1 MFCGFGVVGSRRKSQ
16 QKSVSGEPLDRIR
29 ADALLV
35 ARGLAASRDR
45 ARALIASS
53 SVLLSGKPLKKPAQ
67 LLAPD
72 VVLELTTAD
81 FPWVSRGALKL
92 IGGLDAFAQI
102 DPAGRTCLDIGA
114 STGGFTEV
122 LLDRGA
128 MRVVALD
135 VGRDQLHPSLSGDPR
150 VVVMDGVNAR
160 DLTLEMLGV
169 TPDFPDLIVCD
180 ASFISLVKLL
190 PTALAL
196 APPGAG
202 LLALIKPQFEVGR
215 GNVGKGGVVR
225 DVTLH
230 AQTIAR
236 VEQWL
241 TNEMGWTH
249 IGTVPSP
256 IDGPDGNRE
265 FLIAATK
272 PVE

>member
-16 QKSVSGEPLDRIR
+16 QKPVSGEPLDRIR

-53 SVLLSGKPLKKPAQ
+53 SVLLSGKPLKRPAQ

-72 VVLELTTAD
+72 AVLELTTTD

-135 VGRDQLHPSLSGDPR
+135 VEPHPSLPGDPLL
-150 VVVMDGVNAR
+150 VVMDGVNAR
-160 DLTLEMLGV
+160 DLTPEMLGV
-169 TPDFPDLIVCD
+169 TPDLPDLIVCD
-180 ASFISLVKLL
+180 ASFISLAKLL
-190 PTALAL
+190 PAVLAL

-202 LLALIKPQFEVGR
+202 LFALIKPQFEVGR
-215 GNVGKGGVVR
+215 VMS
-225 DVTLH
+225 
-230 AQTIAR
+230 AR
-236 VEQWL
+236 VVWC
-241 TNEMGWTH
+241 
-249 IGTVPSP
+249 
-256 IDGPDGNRE
+256 
-265 FLIAATK
+265 ATSRFT
-272 PVE
+272 PRQL

>member
-1 MFCGFGVVGSRRKSQ
+1 
-16 QKSVSGEPLDRIR
+16 
-29 ADALLV
+29 
-35 ARGLAASRDR
+35 
-45 ARALIASS
+45 
-53 SVLLSGKPLKKPAQ
+53 
-67 LLAPD
+67 
-72 VVLELTTAD
+72 
-81 FPWVSRGALKL
+81 
-92 IGGLDAFAQI
+92 
-102 DPAGRTCLDIGA
+102 
-114 STGGFTEV
+114 
-122 LLDRGA
+122 
-128 MRVVALD
+128 
-135 VGRDQLHPSLSGDPR
+135 
-150 VVVMDGVNAR
+150 MDGVNAR

-241 TNEMGWTH
+241 MNEMGWTH